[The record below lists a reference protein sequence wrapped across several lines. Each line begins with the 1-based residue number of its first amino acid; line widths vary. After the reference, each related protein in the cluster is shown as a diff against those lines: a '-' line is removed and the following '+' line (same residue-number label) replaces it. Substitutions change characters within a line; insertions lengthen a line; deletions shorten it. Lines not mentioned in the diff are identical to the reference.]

1 MGGGGGWGL
10 LWSSRGLIVIV
21 FFTAGRRYRR
31 FCKTDFA
38 FCRPV
43 IVSRRD
49 VYHKDSFGAES
60 RGSDVASGVT
70 AGTNPSRG
78 TCSSNLFATGI
89 IQFSL

>member
-1 MGGGGGWGL
+1 MGGGGGGASLVVEGL
-10 LWSSRGLIVIV
+10 NCDR

-49 VYHKDSFGAES
+49 VYHEDSFGAES

-78 TCSSNLFATGI
+78 MCSSNLFATGI
-89 IQFSL
+89 IKFSL